1 MAVNRPG
8 EEKPLDLTAEL
19 PGSPLRWGIA
29 WRVDDAEPGT
39 IILVH
44 VVPGSPAANAGLKT
58 GDRIYQVGGRDFAD
72 EGAFAQLA
80 KNLPETVQLLV
91 ERDGRLRTVMLQFR
105 QVEPFK
111 RAA

>member
-1 MAVNRPG
+1 
-8 EEKPLDLTAEL
+8 
-19 PGSPLRWGIA
+19 
-29 WRVDDAEPGT
+29 VDDAEPGT

-44 VVPGSPAANAGLKT
+44 VVPGSPAANAGLKA

-80 KNLPETVQLLV
+80 KTLPEPVQLLV

-105 QVEPFK
+105 RAEPSK